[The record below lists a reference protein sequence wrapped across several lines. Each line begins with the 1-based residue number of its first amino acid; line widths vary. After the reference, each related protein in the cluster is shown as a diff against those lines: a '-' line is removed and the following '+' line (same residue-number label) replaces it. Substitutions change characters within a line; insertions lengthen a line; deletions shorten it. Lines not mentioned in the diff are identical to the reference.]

1 MLMRSVCFILLS
13 ALLFSLSA
21 CEPSHQQQQQASA
34 AKDEEKD
41 FIPLSAEKADGAEGW
56 LNDSTILYTA
66 SDPTKT
72 ELYAYRI
79 FTGKAKKLYQTDGQ
93 IVDVQ
98 INPRKQMILLQITH
112 SHKTAVVLLNA
123 KGEPLYQKDYETY
136 ELEAAWNQYD
146 PYQIMVTVFSENWDF
161 HTYQVDAKKD
171 ESFLSP
177 VQVPFIHWTSKTTFD
192 YVKEGRD
199 DKSGPLYS
207 FDTASKAEQK
217 LEDDVLYYDSFHQ
230 MNFTVKA
237 ASGEKGTYQF
247 NTPQTKS
254 PAKAEWPLQT
264 KYTSLAPM
272 EYDYDEAEGLFYT
285 FKESGDAY
293 KLATVNVATGKAKD
307 LFSLPRM
314 EPIQISPNGKYALYG
329 FHFEQIIL
337 LKSHE
342 TKQLIIDQKEME

>member
-1 MLMRSVCFILLS
+1 MRSVCFILLS
-13 ALLFSLSA
+13 ALLFILSA

-41 FIPLSAEKADGAEGW
+41 IIPLSSEKADGAEGW

-123 KGEPLYQKDYETY
+123 KGELLYQKDYETY

-177 VQVPFIHWTSKTTFD
+177 VQVPFIHWTSKNTFD

-199 DKSGPLYS
+199 DKSGPLYM

-217 LEDDVLYYDSFHQ
+217 LEDDVFYFDSFHQ
-230 MNFTVKA
+230 MSFTVKA
-237 ASGEKGTYQF
+237 ATGEKGTYQF
-247 NTPQTKS
+247 KTPQTKS
-254 PAKAEWPLQT
+254 PATAEWPLQT

-285 FKESGDAY
+285 FKEIGDAY